1 MADVLTSSRL
11 LAHSDPVMR
20 YLRLLMAISL
30 SLCVSGQ
37 LFAAAQENSVQYDER
52 NALAIS
58 QAAIG
63 RVVGNHRFLNRFGAA
78 VEFDE
83 LKGRPLVVSLI
94 YTSCYH
100 VCPMLTQHLANVV
113 DIARETLG
121 DESFNVLTIGF
132 DTVVDVP
139 ERMMQFA
146 MEQTIKDEHWFFLS
160 ADRQVIDAL
169 TDELGFIYFASP
181 KGFDHLTQ
189 TTVIDAQGRIY
200 RQVYGQNF
208 DTPSLV
214 EPLKELVYNSPRDLG
229 LVDEWIDNVRL
240 FCTIF
245 DPKTGR
251 YKFDYSIFVTIF
263 AGVFCLGAIAVFIIH
278 SWRDAR

>member
-1 MADVLTSSRL
+1 
-11 LAHSDPVMR
+11 
-20 YLRLLMAISL
+20 MAISL
-30 SLCVSGQ
+30 LLCISGQ
-37 LFAAAQENSVQYDER
+37 LPAATQENSDQYDER

-63 RVVGNHRFLNRFGAA
+63 RVVGNHQFLNRFGVP

-121 DESFNVLTIGF
+121 DESFDVLTIGF
-132 DTVVDVP
+132 DTAVDVP

-146 MEQTIKDEHWFFLS
+146 MEQTIRDEHWFFLS

-169 TDELGFIYFASP
+169 TEELGFIYFSSP

-189 TTVIDAQGRIY
+189 ITVIDAHGRVY